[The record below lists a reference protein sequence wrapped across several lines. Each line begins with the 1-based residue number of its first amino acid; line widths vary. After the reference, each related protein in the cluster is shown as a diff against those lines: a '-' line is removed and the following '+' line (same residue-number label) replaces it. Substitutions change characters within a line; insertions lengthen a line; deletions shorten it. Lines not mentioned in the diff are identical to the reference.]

1 LLKRI
6 NDLGDE
12 MSFYFINRAGISTFI
27 TYLLGKESPS
37 YNETVLKQ
45 GEHWDIGRFNIG
57 GIEETIDLIYSLFS
71 KTDEKPENKSLE
83 ENQTIIKLSD
93 KDKKHIK
100 HSHFMKFLFKN
111 NENIFSRLL
120 LDLSYQNEEFTKKSC
135 NEITKYIEDIG
146 LYDDTE
152 LLKLL
157 HAIEPLLALQ
167 DNYQKIRFEYIIGF
181 PQIIIEEPTNKYVF
195 PYFGFHKMRD
205 ESSKVYEYTG
215 LTNHR
220 LTSCLM
226 KKLFNIRGVEKAP
239 CEIFLNI
246 LEAADKNPYL
256 LKYIRFMPAE
266 SIIDGDFIMWGVQS
280 IKRVTKK
287 YSTNFD
293 ERLENVA
300 QSINNKLSS
309 IFYDNEILHSFK
321 GFIDINQ
328 KYLIT
333 DVVREEITL
342 VSQKD
347 NVYLL
352 QIEYFT
358 TVEKVDE
365 NLSLDYGLSKSNDY
379 GEEEKEEK
387 IKAEDYNKFTENE
400 TSVMIDQVYKIPDEK
415 EFFKHILVH
424 FTQGKKVIV
433 KAQKATEAPVYP
445 TFIRYVVLNSKI
457 YLT

>member
-1 LLKRI
+1 
-6 NDLGDE
+6 
-12 MSFYFINRAGISTFI
+12 MSYYFLNRAAISTFI

-57 GIEETIDLIYSLFS
+57 GIEETLDIIYSLFC
-71 KTDEKPENKSLE
+71 KTDEKPENKVLE
-83 ENQTIIKLSD
+83 ENQAVIKLSE

-111 NENIFSRLL
+111 NENIFSKLL

-167 DNYQKIRFEYIIGF
+167 DNYQRIRFEYIIGF
-181 PQIIIEEPTNKYVF
+181 PQILIEEPTNKYVF
-195 PYFGFHKMRD
+195 PYFGFNKMRD
-205 ESSKVYEYTG
+205 EGSKVYEYTG

-220 LTSCLM
+220 LTSCLL
-226 KKLFNIRGVEKAP
+226 KKLFNIRGVEKSP

-246 LEAADKNPYL
+246 LETADRNPPL

-266 SIIDGDFIMWGVQS
+266 SILDGDFIMWGVHS
-280 IKRVTKK
+280 IKRVIKK

-300 QSINNKLSS
+300 QSINNKLST
-309 IFYDNEILHSFK
+309 IFYDNEILHSFR

-328 KYLIT
+328 KYLIM
-333 DVVREEITL
+333 DVISEEISL
-342 VSQKD
+342 VGQKD

-358 TVEKVDE
+358 TVEKLDE
-365 NLSLDYGLSKSNDY
+365 NTSLDYATSKSNDY
-379 GEEEKEEK
+379 AEEEKEEK
-387 IKAEDYNKFTENE
+387 VKAEEYNKFTENE
-400 TSVMIDQVYKIPDEK
+400 TSVIIDQAYKISDEK

-433 KAQKATEAPVYP
+433 KAQKSTESPVYA
-445 TFIRYVVLNSKI
+445 TMIRYVVLNSN
-457 YLT
+457 Y